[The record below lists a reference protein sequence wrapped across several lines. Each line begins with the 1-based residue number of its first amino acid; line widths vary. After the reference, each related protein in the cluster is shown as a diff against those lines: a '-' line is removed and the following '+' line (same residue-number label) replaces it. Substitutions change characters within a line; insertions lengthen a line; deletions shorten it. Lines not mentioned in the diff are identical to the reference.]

1 MSEVNFDQF
10 DAKIAIGEL
19 GTQFFF
25 FNATSKKYEYALP
38 LADGGGGEYGGDT
51 ETFDAPEMDLAY
63 TPKISGRTSLNDIEL
78 ISNYT
83 KDRYKRWLEILNNT
97 KSQSYLEVY
106 SDGSASAY
114 SGTAGMPTI
123 TRGNPRTITATVAP
137 ENLIWI
143 EDINNVTEE
152 EFNQLK
158 VMLSLDEVYQ
168 ENWVIPF
175 DYSTIPSKR
184 IEFFEGTNKET
195 Y

>member
-1 MSEVNFDQF
+1 MSEVDKASFDT
-10 DAKIAIGEL
+10 DIAIGEL

-25 FNATSKKYEYALP
+25 YNATNGKYEYALP

-78 ISNYT
+78 TSNYT
-83 KDRYKRWLEILNNT
+83 KDRYKRWLEILSNT
-97 KSQSYLEVY
+97 DANAYLEVY

-123 TRGNPRTITATVAP
+123 TRGNPRTITATIAP

-143 EDINNVTEE
+143 ADINAVTAEE
-152 EFNQLK
+152 YAELK
-158 VMLSLDEVYQ
+158 DMLGLEAEYTDGYA
-168 ENWVIPF
+168 IPF
-175 DYSTIPSKR
+175 DYESIPNKR
-184 IEFFEGTNKET
+184 VKFFNGEEE
-195 Y
+195 